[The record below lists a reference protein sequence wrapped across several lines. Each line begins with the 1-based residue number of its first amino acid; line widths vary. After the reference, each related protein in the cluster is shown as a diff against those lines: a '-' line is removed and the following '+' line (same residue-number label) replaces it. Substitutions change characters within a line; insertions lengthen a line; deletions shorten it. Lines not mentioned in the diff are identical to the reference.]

1 MPGMAGTAVSE
12 AEGLQTEGERQLKA
26 MAQRQLRKDVTM
38 TQLASERR
46 QFTGAGQFK
55 PVTKE
60 IRGILQLQAYQEV
73 AEGDNR
79 VEMLRQCGLSED
91 EIRLKLAS
99 EGTAIGHNNTAS
111 RKSTFGE
118 NPDVQQEKL
127 KAIEAKIKEKEGSL
141 QNPDTF
147 RGVKEISRQELDLE
161 KSLFSGTDREGAAL
175 SHMLTRVKAKV
186 TGDPNDPI
194 NQLPQMMAEIEEK
207 VQERI
212 REKRRWRKR
221 NRKNKRGNAGGLRAD
236 AAAEEFCND
245 DDDDD
250 AGDCGVIGCLTR
262 EEMLALR
269 LKSAE
274 HSDSS
279 AGTVLTPDNN
289 AQPSKAAASSSRAEL
304 SCEQT
309 DSLSER
315 CFTDTEG
322 TSCSKV
328 ASASGC
334 VESENKRKVLKEH
347 VEILPEEFIT
357 ENRLSLEDIRKLPK
371 FQNYEAGNPAN
382 VLYLKN
388 LSPRV
393 SEHDLVALF
402 GRFQKGPVPS
412 RPFNMQVKEKTA
424 QAQGRFR
431 LSAAPRFPSK

>member
-1 MPGMAGTAVSE
+1 MQSFTFSISGNPKRVQTGDVLCMPGMAGTAVSE

-175 SHMLTRVKAKV
+175 SHMLTREKAKV

-221 NRKNKRGNAGGLRAD
+221 NRKNKRGNA
-236 AAAEEFCND
+236 
-245 DDDDD
+245 
-250 AGDCGVIGCLTR
+250 
-262 EEMLALR
+262 
-269 LKSAE
+269 
-274 HSDSS
+274 
-279 AGTVLTPDNN
+279 
-289 AQPSKAAASSSRAEL
+289 
-304 SCEQT
+304 
-309 DSLSER
+309 
-315 CFTDTEG
+315 
-322 TSCSKV
+322 
-328 ASASGC
+328 
-334 VESENKRKVLKEH
+334 
-347 VEILPEEFIT
+347 EEFIT

-402 GRFQKGPVPS
+402 GRFQKGAGSEVIYKLMTGRMRGQAFVTFSGVNVATQALQLVNGFMLHGKPVI
-412 RPFNMQVKEKTA
+412 A
-424 QAQGRFR
+424 QYGKRTNA
-431 LSAAPRFPSK
+431 